1 MEKIDKWIKRGSSEA
16 KTTRLIRKGF
26 IKEYFSPILKR
37 LGYERIE
44 FPNKKER
51 ISFLSP
57 DKLLCISFDLETGN
71 DYANSESFVF
81 VDFILMLP
89 NLRNFPDKLKHL
101 GFLRIKINEA
111 IYWYRRLF
119 VEYKSRRSTAEDAFN
134 YISSTEKEILEML
147 KEYLL

>member
-1 MEKIDKWIKRGSSEA
+1 VEKIDKWVKRGSSEA

-26 IKEYFSPILKR
+26 VKEYFLPILKR
-37 LGYERIE
+37 LGYERIK
-44 FPNKKER
+44 FPSKER

-57 DKLLCISFDLETGN
+57 DKLLRTSFDLETGN
-71 DYANSESFVF
+71 DYANSERFVF

-101 GFLRIKINEA
+101 GFLRIKINDA

-134 YISSTEKEILEML
+134 YISSIEREILEML
-147 KEYLL
+147 REYLL

>member
-1 MEKIDKWIKRGSSEA
+1 MEKIDKWVKRGSSEA

-26 IKEYFSPILKR
+26 VKEYFSPILKK
-37 LGYERIE
+37 LGYERIR
-44 FPNKKER
+44 FPSKER
-51 ISFLSP
+51 ISFLSS

-71 DYANSESFVF
+71 DYANSERFVF

-101 GFLRIKINEA
+101 GFLRIKINDA

-134 YISSTEKEILEML
+134 YISSIEREILEML
-147 KEYLL
+147 REYLL